1 MHGKYVQLAII
12 NNRLLAKMSQD
23 TVTGQQ
29 QREQQQQQQLQN
41 GSSILQPFAKQY
53 AIH

>member
-29 QREQQQQQQLQN
+29 QREQQQQPLQN